1 MSISIEQLQFA
12 YRARPV
18 LQGVSF
24 SAENGCL
31 LAVLGPNGAGKT
43 TLFRCILGL
52 LSRYRGRILVDGMD
66 ARALSARELARRVAY
81 IPQVHGQAFSYSVL
95 EMVLM
100 GMTYGISPLAA
111 PKEKEAAAARAALA
125 RLGIEHL
132 ARVPFSQLSGGEQ
145 QLVLIARA
153 LAQAARTLVMDE
165 PTASLDYG
173 NQARVLEHA
182 RTLAREGYA
191 VVLST
196 HNPQHALTYADA
208 ALALLDG
215 RVAAYGPPA
224 EVLDA
229 ALLYRLYGV
238 RVEFLKTESGM
249 LIVPRAGG
257 GEHAV

>member
-12 YRARPV
+12 YRAHPV

-95 EMVLM
+95 ELVLM
-100 GMTYGISPLAA
+100 GMTHGISPLAA

-153 LAQAARTLVMDE
+153 LAQAARTLIMDE

-249 LIVPRAGG
+249 LIAPRAGG